1 MKNSLK
7 IRKANEFDLE
17 NLNNLNSKSFEA
29 LSKRL
34 DFLNFFNKK
43 NYEIIVAAKEKS
55 IVGYL
60 LSLNVTENIYEIIS
74 IAVGSYY
81 RKKGIAS
88 LLMSDFLGNKKVNS
102 KIILEVAN
110 KNKVAIK
117 LYKNFLFDIDG
128 IRKDYYKDPIDD
140 AILMSKIIWH
150 YKFNPGSES
159 S

>member
-1 MKNSLK
+1 M
-7 IRKANEFDLE
+7 
-17 NLNNLNSKSFEA
+17 
-29 LSKRL
+29 
-34 DFLNFFNKK
+34 
-43 NYEIIVAAKEKS
+43 
-55 IVGYL
+55 

-74 IAVGSYY
+74 IAVGSYF

-140 AILMSKIIWH
+140 AILMSKII
-150 YKFNPGSES
+150 
-159 S
+159 

>member
-55 IVGYL
+55 
-60 LSLNVTENIYEIIS
+60 
-74 IAVGSYY
+74 
-81 RKKGIAS
+81 
-88 LLMSDFLGNKKVNS
+88 KV
-102 KIILEVAN
+102 
-110 KNKVAIK
+110 
-117 LYKNFLFDIDG
+117 
-128 IRKDYYKDPIDD
+128 
-140 AILMSKIIWH
+140 
-150 YKFNPGSES
+150 
-159 S
+159 